1 VGRRPLTL
9 VPLAAVA
16 AAVAAVTLSAGA
28 ASARSLDVR
37 AFGAAG
43 DGRHDDAP
51 AIDRAIAAASQRAA
65 IGRGDPRQA
74 GRVTVVLP
82 AGSYRADHSIHLH
95 SHVTIRL
102 ARGATLIGSRDGTG
116 YDRPEPNPA
125 TPRFVDGGHGHF
137 HDAVIWGERLRDV
150 AIIGDGTIDGG
161 GRLLTGEPIAGHAD
175 KLIAIARCDGLT
187 VSGVTLRRGGHF
199 ALLTNGCDHI
209 RSDRLTIET
218 AGDRDG
224 WNVVSGRHVR
234 ITRLVS
240 HAFDDAL
247 AFKSDWALGAT
258 LPSGDVSV
266 RGAWLSSGCCNAL
279 MFGSETCGPFAHYRF
294 SDIAI
299 AGAGKSGLGI
309 VSMDGARISDVRYDH
324 VRMTGV
330 AGALMEKIGTR
341 RRCGGRRPSIGSISG
356 VRYEDVRATS
366 TGAYAA
372 TLWGRARARIADVT
386 FEHVRL
392 TAGGQAPGAAAVAA
406 AGTFGGPLP
415 REDGTLYNP
424 DSIGP
429 RPASVLYLHD
439 VAGVRLRDVALR
451 SAVASDPRPSALAD
465 TDDAEGT
472 GARALARLALVPAP
486 ALSLRDVTIR
496 SR

>member
-1 VGRRPLTL
+1 MGPRPLTL
-9 VPLAAVA
+9 VLLAAAAAALTAGPVA
-16 AAVAAVTLSAGA
+16 ADA
-28 ASARSLDVR
+28 ASARAFDVR

-43 DGRHDDAP
+43 DGRHDDAA
-51 AIDRAIAAASQRAA
+51 AIDRAIAAAASSPGARD
-65 IGRGDPRQA
+65 RA
-74 GRVTVVLP
+74 GRATVVLP
-82 AGSYRADHSIHLH
+82 AGAYRADRSIHLR

-116 YDRPEPNPA
+116 YDLPEPNPA
-125 TPRFVDGGHGHF
+125 TPRWIDTGHGHF

-150 AIIGDGTIDGG
+150 AIVGEGTIDGG

-224 WNVVSGRHVR
+224 WNVVNGRHVR

-266 RGAWLSSGCCNAL
+266 RAAWLSSGCCNAL

-294 SDIAI
+294 SDITVT
-299 AGAGKSGLGI
+299 GAGKSGLGL

-330 AGALMEKIGTR
+330 AGALMEKLGTR
-341 RRCGGRRPSIGSISG
+341 RHCGGRPPPVGSISG
-356 VRYEDVRATS
+356 VRYDDVRATS

-372 TLWGRARARIADVT
+372 TLWGRAGDPIADVT

-392 TAGGQAPGAAAVAA
+392 TARGDAAGAATVAA
-406 AGTFGGPLP
+406 AGAFGGALP
-415 REDGTLYNP
+415 REDGALYNP

-451 SAVASDPRPSALAD
+451 SAVATDPRPAALAD
-465 TDDAEGT
+465 DAAA
-472 GARALARLALVPAP
+472 GAADGMAAAALARLALVPAR
-486 ALSLRDVTIR
+486 ALSLRDVTVR